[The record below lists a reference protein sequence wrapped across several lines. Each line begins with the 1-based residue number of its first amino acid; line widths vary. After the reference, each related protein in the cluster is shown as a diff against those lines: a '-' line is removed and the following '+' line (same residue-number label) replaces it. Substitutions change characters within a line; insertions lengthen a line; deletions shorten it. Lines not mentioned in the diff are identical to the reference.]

1 MGVRDSKG
9 GKRRVVARPRILV
22 GELRPRK
29 KTCSF
34 TASASS
40 CQHTLKGLGQTHS
53 EEGITMLFHA
63 GRFFRAGIA
72 ALAVA
77 PMLMVLIGCAAPQQ
91 QLLNASS
98 RGDRD
103 TVQRL
108 LAQGVVVNEGD
119 RDYGETPLMMAAF
132 YGHPEVVEVLIAAG
146 ADVYAKCLKHGQ
158 TALMKASDGRSA
170 ELLIAK
176 GAWIDATALNG
187 GTALIFATL
196 NGHKDVAA
204 LLIAKGANVNAKAD
218 EGSTALMLASVRG
231 YKDLVELLLANGA
244 DVDAVGAK
252 GRTALSVARDAEV
265 VELLKKHGA
274 GGMRP

>member
-1 MGVRDSKG
+1 M
-9 GKRRVVARPRILV
+9 
-22 GELRPRK
+22 
-29 KTCSF
+29 SF
-34 TASASS
+34 
-40 CQHTLKGLGQTHS
+40 Q
-53 EEGITMLFHA
+53 A
-63 GRFFRAGIA
+63 GRFVRAVIA
-72 ALAVA
+72 ALA
-77 PMLMVLIGCAAPQQ
+77 MVLVGCAAPQQ
-91 QLLNASS
+91 QLLNASI

-108 LAQGVVVNEGD
+108 LAQGVAVNEGD
-119 RDYGETPLMMAAF
+119 RDYGETPLMLAAF
-132 YGHPEVVEVLIAAG
+132 HGHPEVVEALIAAG

-176 GAWIDATALNG
+176 GAWIDATAVNG
-187 GTALIFATL
+187 GTALIFATF